1 MPEQASWKV
10 FKGAANPLFYYK
22 TDIMKVLKFGGTS
35 VGSPDSIRIVKEITN
50 AQDEP
55 VILVVSAF
63 GGITDQIIQT
73 ANMAME
79 HDPKYKD
86 EMIKIGQRHFEAIQD
101 LLEGENRDYT
111 MKVADALINEFQDI
125 LHGVYLLE
133 DLSNKTMDYLLSF
146 GERLSA
152 FIISRFIEDI
162 DYLDSRKLI
171 LTDSNFSNATVDFQ
185 ETGNKVRAKLSKM
198 QGRAIL
204 PCFVAS
210 DFQGKTTTLGR
221 GGSDYTAAIVA
232 AMLKASVLEIWT
244 DVDGFMTA
252 DPRIVKKAHPIDC
265 MTYEEAMELS
275 HFGAK
280 VVYTPTLSPAFKASV
295 PIRILNTFNREARGT
310 LISHQG
316 LCSSDH
322 LIKGISSIDNVDLV
336 TVKGAGMVGKTGT
349 SARVFSALARNKV
362 NVILITQAS
371 SEMTISFA
379 VDPSATED
387 AVAGLEE
394 EFLNEI
400 EIRQEMEIEVLKD
413 LSIIAIV
420 GEEMRHTPGISAI
433 LYQSLGRNGIS
444 VIATAQGSSEL
455 NISVVIKRES
465 LKKALNAINEGFFLS
480 DFKEIHLFIA
490 GTGNVGS
497 KLLNQISMQ
506 QKNLMESQRLKIN
519 VVGITNSRKMLID
532 TDGID
537 ISDPEKALESGEK
550 ANVDAFLETI
560 SELNMRNSVFVDCTA
575 SEVISDRYIDL
586 FESYVSVITANKI
599 ACSSEYSLF
608 KELKQSAL
616 NHGIKFSFETNV
628 GAGLPVISTIEDL
641 ISSGDKI
648 LEIEAVVSGTLNY
661 IFNILS
667 EEIPFSK
674 AITMAME
681 NGYSEPDPRL
691 DLSGMDVKRK
701 LLILARELGYPLEED
716 QVKIEKFLPDDLFE
730 GDVESFLEEVKKLDA
745 EWEEKRLKLKASGRR
760 WRYVAALKDGK
771 GTIGLR
777 EMKEKHPAYQLEAS
791 NNIIL
796 LTTSRY
802 NELPLLI
809 QGYGAGADVTAAGLF
824 ADVIRAG
831 NR

>member
-1 MPEQASWKV
+1 M
-10 FKGAANPLFYYK
+10 
-22 TDIMKVLKFGGTS
+22 
-35 VGSPDSIRIVKEITN
+35 GSPDSIRIVSEIT
-50 AQDEP
+50 ASQLEP
-55 VILVVSAF
+55 SIVVVSAF
-63 GGITDQIIQT
+63 GGITDQIIVT
-73 ANMAME
+73 AHKAME
-79 HDPKYKD
+79 HDPSYRD
-86 EMIKIGQRHFEAIQD
+86 EMIGIGERHFQAIHE
-101 LLEGENRDYT
+101 LLDGENRDYT
-111 MKVADALINEFQDI
+111 LKIVDALINEFQDI

-133 DLSNKTMDYLLSF
+133 DLSPKTLDYLLSF

-152 FIISRFIEDI
+152 FIISRFIEKA
-162 DYLDSRKLI
+162 DYYDARKLI
-171 LTDSNFSNATVDFQ
+171 LTDSSFSNATVDFK
-185 ETGNKVRAKLSKM
+185 ETEKRINAKLGEVK
-198 QGRAIL
+198 GTVIL
-204 PCFVAS
+204 PGFVAS
-210 DFQGKTTTLGR
+210 DQQGKTTTLGR

-232 AMLKASVLEIWT
+232 ATLKASVLEIWT

-252 DPRIVKKAHPIDC
+252 DPRIVKKAYPIDC
-265 MTYEEAMELS
+265 MSYEEAMELS

-280 VVYTPTLSPAFKASV
+280 VVYTPTLSPAFRASV
-295 PIRILNTFNREARGT
+295 PIRIRNTFNREAPGT

-316 LCSSDH
+316 LCKTEH
-322 LIKGISSIDNVDLV
+322 LIKGISSIDSVDLV
-336 TVKGAGMVGKTGT
+336 TVKGVGMVGKTGT
-349 SARVFSALARNKV
+349 SARVFSSLARNNV

-379 VDPSATED
+379 VDPASSD
-387 AVAGLEE
+387 AAVKGLRE

-400 EIRQEMEIEVLKD
+400 EIRREMEIEVIKE

-455 NISVVIKRES
+455 NISVVIRQES
-465 LKKALNAINEGFFLS
+465 LKKGLNAINEGFFLS
-480 DFKEIHLFIA
+480 DFKEIHLYIA

-497 KLLNQISMQ
+497 KLLNQIRMQ
-506 QKNLMESQRLKIN
+506 QKPLMESQKLKIN

-537 ISDPEKALESGEK
+537 LNDPMKALDQGQQ
-550 ANVDAFLETI
+550 ADLDTFLSTI
-560 SELNMRNSVFVDCTA
+560 SEMNMRNSVFVDCTA
-575 SEVISDRYIDL
+575 SEQLSNRYIDL

-608 KELKQSAL
+608 KKLKQSAL
-616 NHGIKFSFETNV
+616 NHGVKFSFETNV

-648 LEIEAVVSGTLNY
+648 LEIAAVVSGTLNY

-667 EEIPFSK
+667 EEITFSK

-681 NGYSEPDPRL
+681 NGYAEPDPRL
-691 DLSGMDVKRK
+691 DLSGTDVKRK
-701 LLILARELGYPLEED
+701 LLILARESGYPLEEE
-716 QVKIEKFLPDDLFE
+716 QVEIEKFLPDELFE
-730 GDVESFLEEVKKLDA
+730 GDVDTFLEEVKKMDEYWEA
-745 EWEEKRLKLKASGRR
+745 ERQKLKASGRR
-760 WRYVAALKDGK
+760 WRYVASLKDGQGK
-771 GTIGLR
+771 IGLR

-802 NELPLLI
+802 KELPLLI

>member
-1 MPEQASWKV
+1 M
-10 FKGAANPLFYYK
+10 
-22 TDIMKVLKFGGTS
+22 
-35 VGSPDSIRIVKEITN
+35 GSPDSIRIINEII
-50 AQDEP
+50 ASQMEP
-55 VILVVSAF
+55 GIVIVSAF
-63 GGITDQIIQT
+63 GGITDQIITT
-73 ANMAME
+73 ARKAMQ
-79 HDPKYKD
+79 HDPTYRD
-86 EMIKIGQRHFEAIQD
+86 EMIAIGERHFKAIHE
-101 LLEGENRDYT
+101 LLEGENMEYT
-111 MKVADALINEFQDI
+111 LKIVDAMINEFQDI

-133 DLSNKTMDYLLSF
+133 DLSPKTLDYLVSF

-152 FIISRFIEDI
+152 FIISRFIKKADFY
-162 DYLDSRKLI
+162 DARKLI
-171 LTDSNFSNATVDFQ
+171 LTDSNFSNATVDFPAT
-185 ETGNKVRAKLSKM
+185 EKRIRSKLGNLKGTV
-198 QGRAIL
+198 IL
-204 PCFVAS
+204 PGFVAS
-210 DFQGKTTTLGR
+210 DQQGRTTTLGR

-232 AMLKASVLEIWT
+232 ATLKASVLELWT

-252 DPRIVKKAHPIDC
+252 DPRIVKKAYPIDC

-280 VVYTPTLSPAFKASV
+280 VVYTPTLSPAFRASV
-295 PIRILNTFNREARGT
+295 PIRVLNTFNREAPGT

-316 LCSSDH
+316 LCKSDH

-349 SARVFSALARNKV
+349 SARVFSSLARNNV

-379 VDPSATED
+379 VDPASSD
-387 AVAGLEE
+387 AAVKGLRE

-400 EIRQEMEIEVLKD
+400 EIRREMEIEVIRE

-455 NISVVIKRES
+455 NISVVIRQES

-480 DFKEIHLFIA
+480 DMKEIHLYIA

-497 KLLNQISMQ
+497 KLLNQISLQ
-506 QKNLMESQRLKIN
+506 QQPLMKSHRLKIN
-519 VVGITNSRKMLID
+519 VVGITNSRKMVID

-537 ISDPEKALESGEK
+537 LRDPMQALAQGQQ
-550 ANVDAFLETI
+550 ADLDQFITTI
-560 SELNMRNSVFVDCTA
+560 AEMNMRNSVFVDCTA
-575 SEVISDRYIDL
+575 SDVLSNRYIDL

-608 KELKQSAL
+608 KKLKQSAL
-616 NHGIKFSFETNV
+616 NHGITFSFETNV
-628 GAGLPVISTIEDL
+628 GAGLPVISTIQDL

-667 EEIPFSK
+667 EEITFSK

-681 NGYSEPDPRL
+681 NGFSEPDPRL

-701 LLILARELGYPLEED
+701 LLILARESGYPLEEE
-716 QVKIEKFLPDDLFE
+716 QVQIETFLPAELFE
-730 GDVESFLEEVKKLDA
+730 GDVAFFLEEVKKYDE
-745 EWEEKRLKLKASGRR
+745 EWEEKRKKLKASGRR

-771 GTIGLR
+771 GSIGLR
-777 EMKEKHPAYQLEAS
+777 EMKERHPAYQLEAS

-802 NELPLLI
+802 KELPLLI